1 MSIVKMHGPKERIV
15 DLCIYVD
22 KNLYNPNA
30 DKEKLFDS
38 IYRIVYSLTL
48 KQKVFQ
54 KWDEYE
60 SFALFATSRLFHRV
74 QNPKQ
79 FLPDDHP
86 KKMKKIKSILNFI
99 KKTLYPMQVDYQ
111 KESFLQQFGPD
122 YGGEAAQ
129 YIKKSITKSAQAQF
143 NQSLTIDFKFYLS
156 KISKSIKKF
165 LTYSPYCEDKLLMH
179 NIYIS
184 CLLTFLNQI
193 TLSNNN
199 KKRMSNRLNSMYN
212 IEDFIN
218 NIYVEEQQDS
228 TILFHLPNT
237 FNNYITTL
245 VNESKIIILKDLRN
259 LIDNSEPTEAIMQAI
274 MQSVKETPN
283 STGNED

>member
-1 MSIVKMHGPKERIV
+1 
-15 DLCIYVD
+15 
-22 KNLYNPNA
+22 
-30 DKEKLFDS
+30 
-38 IYRIVYSLTL
+38 
-48 KQKVFQ
+48 
-54 KWDEYE
+54 
-60 SFALFATSRLFHRV
+60 
-74 QNPKQ
+74 
-79 FLPDDHP
+79 
-86 KKMKKIKSILNFI
+86 
-99 KKTLYPMQVDYQ
+99 
-111 KESFLQQFGPD
+111 
-122 YGGEAAQ
+122 
-129 YIKKSITKSAQAQF
+129 
-143 NQSLTIDFKFYLS
+143 
-156 KISKSIKKF
+156 
-165 LTYSPYCEDKLLMH
+165 MH